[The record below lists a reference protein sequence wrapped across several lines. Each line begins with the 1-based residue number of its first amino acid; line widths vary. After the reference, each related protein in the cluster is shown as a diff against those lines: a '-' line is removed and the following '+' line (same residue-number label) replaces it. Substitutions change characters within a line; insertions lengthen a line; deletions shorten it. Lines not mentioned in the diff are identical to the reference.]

1 MASPPN
7 TLQDEIAAYEAIQA
21 ELESAS
27 LGKWALVHGGGLVAV
42 FDEFE
47 QAAADAV
54 RQFGRGPYLI
64 RQVGSSAGVLPAT
77 VMYRPINGPNTV
89 RLP

>member
-1 MASPPN
+1 MASPSN
-7 TLQDEIAAYEAIQA
+7 TLHDEIAAYEAMQA

-27 LGKWALVHGGGLVAV
+27 LGKWALVHGGALIGV

-47 QAAADAV
+47 RAAAEAV